1 MKLVIVESPTKA
13 KTISKFLGRTY
24 TVKSSYGHIRD
35 LPKKEMGIDI
45 EHDFEPKYIIPAAA
59 EKRVAELKKLAQKA
73 DKIIL
78 ATDEDREGE
87 AISWHLAQAL
97 GLVISK
103 SQFPISKQNSKFKIQ
118 NSKFSRIV
126 FHEITKKAIEHAL
139 DNPRKIDLNLVDAQ
153 QARRVLDR
161 LVGYELSPFLWKKI
175 RRGLSA
181 GRVQSVALRLIVERE
196 REIKNFKPEEYWSI
210 GALLKNS
217 ASSAQEFEARLIK
230 EKEKS
235 LGKMGIK
242 NNGQAEKI
250 VKFLEKAD
258 YQTLSVVKKELQ
270 KTPGP
275 AYTTSTLQQDANNKL
290 GFSSKQTMVIAQQLY
305 EGVNIGPGGPTGLIT
320 YMRTDS
326 VNLSMESM
334 LSARKVIEEKFG
346 SKYALANPRFFKTKS
361 KGAQEAHEAIRPAYP
376 EKDPESLKDYLEPNQ
391 YRLYKL
397 IWQRMI
403 ASQMSI
409 AVLNSVT
416 VDIEA
421 KQKSSSD
428 FYTLRANGSS
438 IKFAGYLKVY
448 GDKIPVTENIL
459 PELEE
464 NEILELLK
472 VLSAQ
477 KFTQPPAR
485 YSEAALVKVLEE
497 FGIGRPSTYAP
508 TISTVIERKYVA
520 KDDNKKLFPEE
531 IGLLVSDL
539 LVEHFSE
546 IVDYK
551 FTAKMEEDLD
561 EIAEGRKKWVPVIRD
576 FYGPFHKN
584 LKEKTKEVKKE
595 DFVEKIGRA
604 CPDCGAELIMK
615 FGRFGK
621 FIACSNYPECR
632 HTEKTEAEKKVDEE
646 NKGEICEICGAP
658 MVVKRGKFGTFLGC
672 SNYPECKGIK
682 RLEKKVGV
690 KCPKC
695 AVGEIVEKKSKR
707 GRLFYGCS
715 AYPKCDFALW
725 SKPTSE
731 KCPTCG
737 SLLVFAAKGKAK
749 CSNKECKFEK

>member
-1 MKLVIVESPTKA
+1 VKLIIVESPTKA
-13 KTISKFLGRTY
+13 KTITKFLDRAY

-45 EHDFEPKYIIPAAA
+45 ENNFEPKYVIPAVA
-59 EKRVAELKKLAQKA
+59 EKRVAELKKLAEKA
-73 DKIIL
+73 ETVIL
-78 ATDEDREGE
+78 ATDEDHEGE
-87 AISWHLAQAL
+87 AISWHLVSAL
-97 GLVISK
+97 RLA
-103 SQFPISKQNSKFKIQ
+103 PANTE
-118 NSKFSRIV
+118 RIV
-126 FHEITKKAIEHAL
+126 FHEITKKAIEKAL
-139 DNPRKIDLNLVDAQ
+139 ENPRKIDLKMVDAQ

-196 REIKNFKPEEYWSI
+196 REIQNFKPEEYWAIS
-210 GALLKNS
+210 ARVKNS
-217 ASSAQEFEARLIK
+217 TANASEFEARLIK
-230 EKEKS
+230 ENEKS
-235 LGKMGIK
+235 LGKLGIK
-242 NNGQAEKI
+242 NSAHAEKI
-250 VKFLEKAD
+250 VRFLEGANYKIS
-258 YQTLSVVKKELQ
+258 SVTKKEIQ
-270 KTPGP
+270 KNPLP
-275 AYTTSTLQQDANNKL
+275 AYTTSTLQQDANTKL

-305 EGVNIGPGGPTGLIT
+305 EGIATGTGGSTGLIT

-334 LSARKVIEEKFG
+334 LAARKVIEKKFG
-346 SKYALANPRFFKTKS
+346 SKYALANPRFYKTKS

-376 EKDPESLKDYLEPNQ
+376 EKDPESLKGHLEPNQ
-391 YRLYKL
+391 YKLYKL
-397 IWQRMI
+397 IWQRML
-403 ASQMSI
+403 ASQMSTAI
-409 AVLNSVT
+409 LNSVT

-421 KQKSSSD
+421 RQKNLKN

-438 IKFAGYLKVY
+438 IKFDGYLKIY
-448 GDKIPVTENIL
+448 ENKLPVTENIL
-459 PELEE
+459 PELKTD
-464 NEILELLK
+464 EILELLK

-485 YSEAALVKVLEE
+485 YSEAALIKVLEE

-520 KDDNKKLFPEE
+520 KDENKKLFPEE
-531 IGLLVSDL
+531 IGFLVSDL
-539 LVEHFSE
+539 LVEHFAE

-551 FTAKMEEDLD
+551 FTAMMEENLD
-561 EIAEGRKKWVPVIRD
+561 EIAEGKRKWAPVIRD

-584 LKEKTKEVKKE
+584 LKGKTKEVKKE
-595 DFVEKIGRA
+595 DLVEKIGRN
-604 CPDCGAELIMK
+604 CPDCGGELIMK

-621 FIACSNYPECR
+621 FIACSNYPTCR
-632 HTEKTEAEKKVDEE
+632 HTEKTAEEKKVDEE
-646 NKGEICEICGAP
+646 NKGEICEACGAP

-672 SNYPECKGIK
+672 SNYPECKGIR

-695 AVGEIVEKKSKR
+695 DTGEIVEKKSKR

-715 AYPKCDFALW
+715 AYPKCNFALW
-725 SKPTSE
+725 SKPTGE

-737 SLLVFAAKGKAK
+737 SLLVFAAQGKIR
-749 CSNKECKFEK
+749 CSNKECQFEK